1 MITAVIFVSADAPQS
16 HVDRCLNH
24 CITHAYEITTVVR
37 GDWNE
42 VTRMRAS
49 GEAQVVVIARWD
61 HLDPERLP
69 RVELATVAALPP
81 NTDPPGRARSRT
93 RRPQNAR
100 WAGSPRSTS

>member
-24 CITHAYEITTVVR
+24 CITHGYEVTTVVR

-42 VTRMRAS
+42 VIRITQN
-49 GEAQVVVIARWD
+49 GEAGVTVIARWD

-69 RVELATVAALPP
+69 RVEQATTVALPP
-81 NTDPPGRARSRT
+81 NTDPPSRARSRT